1 MLKDIKQI
9 FAARILHRRVQ
20 AEQVSIEA
28 WSLHFGRD
36 AAALWLEAMSVRDA
50 AKLSNA

>member
-1 MLKDIKQI
+1 MLKCIKQI
-9 FAARILHRRVQ
+9 FIARAIRRHTRT
-20 AEQVSIEA
+20 EQNSIEA

-36 AAALWLEAMSVRDA
+36 AAALWLEVMSVRDA